1 MESNPHRGYMLI
13 PVATGLRSTLANL
26 FDLTG
31 KTVLITGGTRGLGL
45 AMARA
50 FAEAGAD
57 LIVSSRKAEACK
69 TVAAELSGRGR
80 RAVGI
85 ACHVGHWEQVE
96 ALAEQAWAA
105 FGRIDVLVNNAG
117 LSPLA
122 PSSVETTEA
131 LFDKVLDVNFKG
143 PFRLTS
149 LIGARMAQGAG
160 GSIINISSTGA
171 TNPMPSYGPYA
182 GAKAALNAASLA
194 FAREYG
200 PKVRV
205 NVISPGGFLTDI
217 AKDWKDSDQTTGRIA
232 MRRFGEPD
240 EIIGAALYLASD
252 ASSYTTGAN
261 IRVDGG
267 AP

>member
-1 MESNPHRGYMLI
+1 LSNH
-13 PVATGLRSTLANL
+13 

-31 KTVLITGGTRGLGL
+31 KIALVTGGTRGLGL
-45 AMARA
+45 EMARA
-50 FAEAGAD
+50 FAAAGAD
-57 LIVSSRKAEACK
+57 VIVSSRKSDACDAA
-69 TVAAELSGRGR
+69 AAELRALGR

-85 ACHVGHWEQVE
+85 PAHVGHWEQVE
-96 ALAEQAWAA
+96 RLAEQAWDA
-105 FGRIDVLVNNAG
+105 FGRIDILVNNAG

-122 PSSVETTEA
+122 PSSVETSEA

-149 LIGARMAQGAG
+149 LIGSRMAQGDG

-171 TNPMPSYGPYA
+171 TNPMPSFGPYA
-182 GAKAALNAASLA
+182 GAKAALNAASVA

-217 AKDWKDSDQTTGRIA
+217 AKDWKDTATSTGRIA
-232 MRRFGEPD
+232 MRRFGDPH

-252 ASSYTTGAN
+252 AASYTTGAN
-261 IRVDGG
+261 LRIDGG
-267 AP
+267 APG